1 MLKRIVIA
9 TILLAAMVLPVTAQQ
24 QTYITGVAPWQPY
37 ASETIAVTN
46 GAVSTLTASKY
57 ARQSDETYAP
67 MMKLAWIFV
76 TGNPINFWID
86 GSTPTTS
93 AGMPAAVGQWIK
105 LQNKSDGTGEIA
117 SFKAISTAAGGST
130 LYVGYER
137 Q

>member
-1 MLKRIVIA
+1 MKRIA
-9 TILLAAMVLPVTAQQ
+9 LLAALLVSILVAPAFAQQ
-24 QTYITGVAPWQPY
+24 QVYVTGIAEWQPY

>member
-1 MLKRIVIA
+1 MKRIALSAALLVIF
-9 TILLAAMVLPVTAQQ
+9 LALPAFAQQ
-24 QTYITGVAPWQPY
+24 QVYVTGIAEWRPY

-93 AGMPAAVGQWIK
+93 VGMPAAVGQWIK
-105 LQNKSDGTGEIA
+105 LRNKADGAGEAA

-130 LYVGYER
+130 LYVTYER